1 MCDFVPMRPKSPPY
15 FYPPRWRIEI
25 ENHDTN
31 NNRSHPLGRVP
42 QLLLKTITYTLYGY
56 NLNYLSQNF
65 SHIYNESIPTL
76 FNSLWAWL
84 SLCRIVISV
93 LKHWKQ
99 VMNNTP
105 NKFRS
110 CGHRRFTRVYDALPA
125 ELQGLCLAASVKR
138 PKWNNTGNPFRSSDL
153 GVMSPA
159 RCLCAM
165 PVKRNDIDSEFR
177 SHDLPNK
184 LSEVFHWYMSTP
196 LHLVSS
202 LTSHFFKTAKE
213 ENTGGRFRSYDL
225 PLIRR

>member
-1 MCDFVPMRPKSPPY
+1 MKWLGCCVYSVQLDNTGDRLWSYVSAGVTTASFHYSAPVKLINCKIPPTS
-15 FYPPRWRIEI
+15 F
-25 ENHDTN
+25 DLVTT
-31 NNRSHPLGRVP
+31 SG
-42 QLLLKTITYTLYGY
+42 
-56 NLNYLSQNF
+56 
-65 SHIYNESIPTL
+65 
-76 FNSLWAWL
+76 
-84 SLCRIVISV
+84 
-93 LKHWKQ
+93 
-99 VMNNTP
+99 
-105 NKFRS
+105 
-110 CGHRRFTRVYDALPA
+110 LPA
-125 ELQGLCLAASVKR
+125 SMMLFQLSYRGCVVFGLVASVKR

-196 LHLVSS
+196 LRLVSS